1 MGHAPQAAILVTL
14 VVSATS
20 RNEEQMSATK
30 TYKINPSK
38 REEIDNLIRAA
49 VKKAATERKWDL
61 TPAVEAALDRR
72 YTERVPEKKGDV
84 GWIPYERFLLSNG
97 HTVYVNI
104 KGMAVTV
111 SEKPDHR
118 AIQKVDALARRKAE
132 RAARKKARE
141 AKKAKAKAETKAKEA
156 KAESATTEK
165 ARTSKT
171 KASK

>member
-1 MGHAPQAAILVTL
+1 LVTL
-14 VVSATS
+14 LVSATS
-20 RNEEQMSATK
+20 RHEEQMSKTK
-30 TYKINPSK
+30 TYKIHSAK
-38 REEIDNLIRAA
+38 REEIDSLIRAA
-49 VKKAATERKWDL
+49 VKRAATERKWEL

-72 YTERVPEKKGDV
+72 FTERVPEKKGAV

-104 KGMAVTV
+104 KSMRVTV

-118 AIQKVDALARRKAE
+118 AIKKVEALVRRKAE
-132 RAARKKARE
+132 RAARKEARE
-141 AKKAKAKAETKAKEA
+141 AKKAKAKSKTEAKAKEA